1 MSSMQW
7 QGICEF
13 TAVAE
18 SGNFTQAAKKLLIST
33 AQVSRQVSELEQRL
47 NTKLFYRTTRKV
59 TLTEEGQLF
68 YQQCHSIL
76 EGLANAERSL
86 TNLQSTPQGKIKI
99 SAPVTYGE
107 RHIIPLINQFLIRYP
122 QIEIEVQ
129 LSNQRIDLIEEG
141 FDLAIRLGQLDDS
154 SLIAKPISSRQHF
167 VCAAPSYI
175 EQHGKP
181 KNISDLKQHNCLL
194 GSADFW
200 LFADNNKSCS
210 KNNSKTSSKNRQEV
224 KQTDKKVRIKGS
236 LRCNSGLG
244 LVDAALKGIG
254 IVQLPDYYLSKHIAS
269 GELDV
274 LLSDFQREK
283 EGIWA
288 LYPQNKYLASKVR
301 LLINFLQEN
310 LN

>member
-1 MSSMQW
+1 MQW

-68 YQQCHSIL
+68 YQQCRGIL
-76 EGLANAERSL
+76 DRLENAERSL

-107 RHIIPLINQFLIRYP
+107 RHIIPLINQFLIQYP
-122 QIEIEVQ
+122 QVEIEVQ
-129 LSNQRIDLIEEG
+129 LSNQRINLIEEG
-141 FDLAIRLGQLDDS
+141 YDLAIRLGQLDDS
-154 SLIAKPISSRQHF
+154 SLIAKRISSRQHF
-167 VCAAPSYI
+167 LCASPSYI

-181 KNISDLKQHNCLL
+181 EIINDLKHHNCLL

-200 LFADNNKSCS
+200 LFSDPKSKDQQS
-210 KNNSKTSSKNRQEV
+210 
-224 KQTDKKVRIKGS
+224 DKKIRVTGS

-254 IVQLPDYYLSKHIAS
+254 IVQLPEYYISEHINK
-269 GELDV
+269 GELIT
-274 LLSDFQREK
+274 LLEQQQREQ

-301 LLINFLQEN
+301 LLIDFLQDN

>member
-1 MSSMQW
+1 MSILQW

-59 TLTEEGQLF
+59 TLTEEGQQF
-68 YQQCHSIL
+68 YQQCRSIL
-76 EGLANAERSL
+76 EGLESAERSL
-86 TNLQSTPQGKIKI
+86 TNLQSIPQGKIKI

-107 RHIIPLINQFLIRYP
+107 RHIIPLINQFLIQYP

-129 LSNQRIDLIEEG
+129 LSNQRINLIEEG
-141 FDLAIRLGQLDDS
+141 YDLAIRLGQLDDS
-154 SLIAKPISSRQHF
+154 SLIAKPISTRQHYL
-167 VCAAPSYI
+167 CAAPSYLDH
-175 EQHGKP
+175 HGQP
-181 KNISDLKQHNCLL
+181 ESISDLKNHNCLL

-200 LFADNNKSCS
+200 LFGDKRGN
-210 KNNSKTSSKNRQEV
+210 
-224 KQTDKKVRIKGS
+224 DKKLRVSGN

-254 IVQLPDYYLSKHIAS
+254 IVQLPEYYVSKHIAQ
-269 GELDV
+269 GELVV
-274 LLSDFQREK
+274 LLNDFQRQQ

-288 LYPQNKYLASKVR
+288 LYPQNKFLANKVR
-301 LLINFLQEN
+301 LLIDFLKED
-310 LN
+310 LKG

>member
-18 SGNFTQAAKKLLIST
+18 SSNFTQAAKKLLIST

-68 YQQCHSIL
+68 YQQCRGIL
-76 EGLANAERSL
+76 DGLESAERSL
-86 TNLQSTPQGKIKI
+86 TNLQLTPQGKIKI

-107 RHIIPLINQFLIRYP
+107 RHVIPLINQFLIQYP
-122 QIEIEVQ
+122 QVEIQVQ

-141 FDLAIRLGQLDDS
+141 YDLAIRLGQLDDS
-154 SLIAKPISSRQHF
+154 SLIAKRISSRQHF
-167 VCAAPSYI
+167 LCASPSYI
-175 EQHGKP
+175 EQHGAP
-181 KNISDLKQHNCLL
+181 NDIDDLKDHNCLL

-200 LFADNNKSCS
+200 TFKD
-210 KNNSKTSSKNRQEV
+210 
-224 KQTDKKVRIKGS
+224 KQVDKKARVSGN

-254 IVQLPDYYLSKHIAS
+254 IVQLPEYYVSEDLES
-269 GELDV
+269 GELV
-274 LLSDFQREK
+274 EVLSDYRDDK

-288 LYPQNKYLASKVR
+288 LYPQNRNLSSKVR
-301 LLINFLQEN
+301 LLVDFLSEQ
-310 LN
+310 LD

>member
-1 MSSMQW
+1 MQW

-68 YQQCHSIL
+68 YQQCRSIL
-76 EGLANAERSL
+76 DGLEVAERSL
-86 TNLQSTPQGKIKI
+86 TNLQSTPQGKIRI

-107 RHIIPLINQFLIRYP
+107 RHIIPLINQFLLQYP
-122 QIEIEVQ
+122 QVEIEVQ

-141 FDLAIRLGQLDDS
+141 FDLAIRLGQLNDS
-154 SLIAKPISSRQHF
+154 SLIAKRISSRQHF
-167 VCAAPSYI
+167 LCASPSYI

-181 KNISDLKQHNCLL
+181 ETINDLKQHNCLL

-200 LFADNNKSCS
+200 LFAD
-210 KNNSKTSSKNRQEV
+210 
-224 KQTDKKVRIKGS
+224 KKVRISGN

-254 IVQLPDYYLSKHIAS
+254 IVQLPEYYIAEHINN
-269 GELDV
+269 GELIT
-274 LLSDFQREK
+274 LLEQQQRAE

-288 LYPQNKYLASKVR
+288 LYPQNKYLASKVK

-310 LN
+310 LLSV

>member
-1 MSSMQW
+1 MQW

-68 YQQCHSIL
+68 YQQCRGIL
-76 EGLANAERSL
+76 EGLENAERSL
-86 TNLQSTPQGKIKI
+86 TNLQSIPQGKIKI

-122 QIEIEVQ
+122 QVEIQVQ

-141 FDLAIRLGQLDDS
+141 YDLAIRLGQLDDS
-154 SLIAKPISSRQHF
+154 SLIAKRISSRQHF
-167 VCAAPSYI
+167 LCASPSYI
-175 EQHGKP
+175 EQHCAP
-181 KNISDLKQHNCLL
+181 NTIDDLKTHNCLL

-200 LFADNNKSCS
+200 LFTDQKS
-210 KNNSKTSSKNRQEV
+210 KD
-224 KQTDKKVRIKGS
+224 KQIEKRVRVSGN

-254 IVQLPDYYLSKHIAS
+254 IVQLPEYYVTEHIQKD
-269 GELDV
+269 ELVV
-274 LLSDFQREK
+274 LLSNQQREQD
-283 EGIWA
+283 GIWA

-301 LLINFLQEN
+301 LLIDFLQEN
-310 LN
+310 LV

>member
-1 MSSMQW
+1 MNSMQW

-18 SGNFTQAAKKLLIST
+18 RGNFTQAAKKLLIST

-68 YQQCHSIL
+68 YQQCRSIL
-76 EGLANAERSL
+76 EGLEVAERSL

-107 RHIIPLINQFLIRYP
+107 RHIIPLINEFLMLYP
-122 QIEIEVQ
+122 QIQIQVQ
-129 LSNQRIDLIEEG
+129 LSNQRIALVEEG
-141 FDLAIRLGQLDDS
+141 YDLAIRLGQLDDS
-154 SLIAKPISSRQHF
+154 SLIARRISSRQHF
-167 VCAAPSYI
+167 VCASPDYI
-175 EQHGKP
+175 DQHGKP
-181 KNISDLKQHNCLL
+181 ETISELKQHNCLL

-200 LFADNNKSCS
+200 LFDDIKSNA
-210 KNNSKTSSKNRQEV
+210 KAIR
-224 KQTDKKVRIKGS
+224 DKKSIRVAGS

-254 IVQLPDYYLSKHIAS
+254 IVQLPDYYLSKHIDN
-269 GELDV
+269 GKLVV
-274 LLSDFQREK
+274 LLNDYQREQ

-288 LYPQNKYLASKVR
+288 LYPQNKYLASKVKF
-301 LLINFLQEN
+301 LIDFLTKN
-310 LN
+310 LTQQLD

>member
-1 MSSMQW
+1 MNSMQW

-68 YQQCHSIL
+68 YQQCRSIL
-76 EGLANAERSL
+76 DGLEVAERSL
-86 TNLQSTPQGKIKI
+86 TNLRSTPQGKIRI

-107 RHIIPLINQFLIRYP
+107 RHIIPLINQFLLQYP
-122 QIEIEVQ
+122 QVEIEVQ

-141 FDLAIRLGQLDDS
+141 FDLAIRLGQLNDS
-154 SLIAKPISSRQHF
+154 SLIAKRISSRQHF
-167 VCAAPSYI
+167 LCASPSYI

-181 KNISDLKQHNCLL
+181 ETINDLKQHNCLL

-200 LFADNNKSCS
+200 LFAD
-210 KNNSKTSSKNRQEV
+210 
-224 KQTDKKVRIKGS
+224 KKVRISGN

-254 IVQLPDYYLSKHIAS
+254 IVQLPEYYIAEHINN
-269 GELDV
+269 GELIT
-274 LLSDFQREK
+274 LLEQQQRAE

-288 LYPQNKYLASKVR
+288 LYPQNKYLASKVK

-310 LN
+310 LLSV

>member
-18 SGNFTQAAKKLLIST
+18 SGSFTQAAKKLIIST

-76 EGLANAERSL
+76 EGLENAERSL
-86 TNLQSTPQGKIKI
+86 TNLQSIPQGKIRI
-99 SAPVTYGE
+99 TAPVTYGE

-122 QIEIEVQ
+122 QVEIEVQ
-129 LSNQRIDLIEEG
+129 LSNQRINLIDEG
-141 FDLAIRLGQLDDS
+141 YDLAIRLGHLDDS
-154 SLIAKPISSRQHF
+154 SLIAKRISTRQHF
-167 VCAAPSYI
+167 LCASPSYI
-175 EQHGKP
+175 EHYGKP
-181 KNISDLKQHNCLL
+181 ESIDDLKQHNCLL
-194 GSADFW
+194 GSSDFW
-200 LFADNNKSCS
+200 LFY
-210 KNNSKTSSKNRQEV
+210 SKTNK
-224 KQTDKKVRIKGS
+224 DKKARVSGS

-254 IVQLPDYYLSKHIAS
+254 IVQLPEYYVIDHIHK
-269 GELDV
+269 GNLVV
-274 LLSDFQREK
+274 LLNDQQRK
-283 EGIWA
+283 QEGIWA
-288 LYPQNKYLASKVR
+288 LYPQNKYLANKVR
-301 LLINFLQEN
+301 LLIDFLTLE
-310 LN
+310 LADPHRPI

>member
-7 QGICEF
+7 QGISEF
-13 TAVAE
+13 VAVAE
-18 SGNFTQAAKKLLIST
+18 ASNFTQGAKKLLIST

-76 EGLANAERSL
+76 EGLESAERSL
-86 TNLQSTPQGKIKI
+86 TNLQSSPQGKIKI

-107 RHIIPLINQFLIRYP
+107 RHIIPLINQFLIQYP
-122 QIEIEVQ
+122 QVEIDVQ
-129 LSNQRIDLIEEG
+129 LSNQRISLIDEG
-141 FDLAIRLGQLDDS
+141 YDLAIRLGQLDDS
-154 SLIAKPISSRQHF
+154 SLIAKRISTRQHYL
-167 VCAAPSYI
+167 CAAPSYL
-175 EQHGKP
+175 ERHGKP
-181 KNISDLKQHNCLL
+181 DSISDLKQHNCLL

-200 LFADNNKSCS
+200 LFGDKRGSNKKLRVSG
-210 KNNSKTSSKNRQEV
+210 N
-224 KQTDKKVRIKGS
+224 

-254 IVQLPDYYLSKHIAS
+254 IVQLPEYYVSKHIAQ
-269 GELDV
+269 GELVV
-274 LLSDFQREK
+274 LLNDYQREQ

-288 LYPQNKYLASKVR
+288 LYPQNKFLANKVR
-301 LLINFLQEN
+301 LLIDFLKEN
-310 LN
+310 LTEQR

>member
-1 MSSMQW
+1 MSILQW

-68 YQQCHSIL
+68 YQQCRSIL
-76 EGLANAERSL
+76 DGLEVAERSL

-107 RHIIPLINQFLIRYP
+107 RHIIPLINQFLMRYP
-122 QIEIEVQ
+122 QVEIEVQ

-141 FDLAIRLGQLDDS
+141 FDLAIRLGQLNDS
-154 SLIAKPISSRQHF
+154 SLIAKRISSRQHF
-167 VCAAPSYI
+167 LCASPSYI

-181 KNISDLKQHNCLL
+181 NSITELKQHNCLL

-200 LFADNNKSCS
+200 LFSDPKS
-210 KNNSKTSSKNRQEV
+210 KD
-224 KQTDKKVRIKGS
+224 KQSDKKARVSGS

-254 IVQLPDYYLSKHIAS
+254 IVQLPDYYLARHIDS
-269 GELDV
+269 GELEV
-274 LLSDFQREK
+274 LLTDDQRDK

-301 LLINFLQEN
+301 LLIEFLKVNLEEN
-310 LN
+310 ESTNEN

>member
-1 MSSMQW
+1 MNSMQW

-47 NTKLFYRTTRKV
+47 STKLFYRTTRKV

-68 YQQCHSIL
+68 YQQCRSIL
-76 EGLANAERSL
+76 DGLEVAERSL
-86 TNLQSTPQGKIKI
+86 TNLQSTPQGKIRI

-107 RHIIPLINQFLIRYP
+107 RHIIPLINQFLLQYP
-122 QIEIEVQ
+122 QVEIEVQ

-141 FDLAIRLGQLDDS
+141 FDLAIRLGQLNDS
-154 SLIAKPISSRQHF
+154 SLIAKRISSRQHF
-167 VCAAPSYI
+167 LCASPSYI

-181 KNISDLKQHNCLL
+181 ETINDLKQHNCLL

-200 LFADNNKSCS
+200 LFAD
-210 KNNSKTSSKNRQEV
+210 
-224 KQTDKKVRIKGS
+224 KKVRISGN

-254 IVQLPDYYLSKHIAS
+254 IVQLPEYYIAEHINT
-269 GELDV
+269 GELIT
-274 LLSDFQREK
+274 LLEQQQRAE

-288 LYPQNKYLASKVR
+288 LYPQNKYLASKVK

-310 LN
+310 LLSV

>member
-1 MSSMQW
+1 MSIMQW

-59 TLTEEGQLF
+59 TLTEEGKLF
-68 YQQCHSIL
+68 YQQCRSIL
-76 EGLANAERSL
+76 DGLEVAERSL

-107 RHIIPLINQFLIRYP
+107 RHIIPLINQFLMLYP
-122 QIEIEVQ
+122 QVEIQVQ

-141 FDLAIRLGQLDDS
+141 YDLAIRLGQLDDS

-167 VCAAPSYI
+167 VCASPSYI
-175 EQHGKP
+175 EQYGKP
-181 KNISDLKQHNCLL
+181 ETILDLKQHNCLL

-200 LFADNNKSCS
+200 LFSDQKSKEKQADKRARVS
-210 KNNSKTSSKNRQEV
+210 
-224 KQTDKKVRIKGS
+224 GS

-254 IVQLPDYYLSKHIAS
+254 IVQLPDYYLTKYIAS
-269 GELDV
+269 GELTV
-274 LLSDFQREK
+274 LLADCQREE

-288 LYPQNKYLASKVR
+288 LYPQNRFLASKVR
-301 LLINFLQEN
+301 LLIDFLKQN
-310 LN
+310 LRSH

>member
-18 SGNFTQAAKKLLIST
+18 SGSFTQAAKKLIIST

-76 EGLANAERSL
+76 EGLENAERSL
-86 TNLQSTPQGKIKI
+86 TNLQSTPQGKIRI
-99 SAPVTYGE
+99 TAPVTYGE

-122 QIEIEVQ
+122 QVEIEVQ
-129 LSNQRIDLIEEG
+129 LSNQRVNLIDEG
-141 FDLAIRLGQLDDS
+141 YDLAIRLGHLDDS
-154 SLIAKPISSRQHF
+154 SLIAKRISTRQHF
-167 VCAAPSYI
+167 LCASPSYI
-175 EQHGKP
+175 DHYGKP
-181 KNISDLKQHNCLL
+181 ESIEDLKQHNCLL
-194 GSADFW
+194 GSSDFW
-200 LFADNNKSCS
+200 LFY
-210 KNNSKTSSKNRQEV
+210 SKTNK
-224 KQTDKKVRIKGS
+224 DKKARVSGS

-254 IVQLPDYYLSKHIAS
+254 IVQLPEYYVIDHIHKGS
-269 GELDV
+269 LVV
-274 LLSDFQREK
+274 LLNDQQRK
-283 EGIWA
+283 QEGIWA
-288 LYPQNKYLASKVR
+288 LYPQNKYLANKVR
-301 LLINFLQEN
+301 LLIDFLTLE
-310 LN
+310 LADPHRPI

>member
-1 MSSMQW
+1 MSNMQW
-7 QGICEF
+7 QGISEF
-13 TAVAE
+13 VAVAE
-18 SGNFTQAAKKLLIST
+18 SESFTQGAKKLLIST

-68 YQQCHSIL
+68 YQQCRSIL
-76 EGLANAERSL
+76 EGLEVAERSL

-107 RHIIPLINQFLIRYP
+107 RHIIPLINQFLIQYP

-129 LSNQRIDLIEEG
+129 LSNQRINLIDEG
-141 FDLAIRLGQLDDS
+141 YDLAIRLGQLDDS
-154 SLIAKPISSRQHF
+154 SLIAKRISTRQHYL
-167 VCAAPSYI
+167 CAAPSYL
-175 EQHGKP
+175 EQHGQP
-181 KNISDLKQHNCLL
+181 ESISDLKQHNCLL

-200 LFADNNKSCS
+200 LFGDAKNSERKSER
-210 KNNSKTSSKNRQEV
+210 KNA
-224 KQTDKKVRIKGS
+224 DKKLRVSGS

-254 IVQLPDYYLSKHIAS
+254 IVQLPEYYVSKYITQ
-269 GELDV
+269 GELVV
-274 LLSDFQREK
+274 LLNDFQREQ

-288 LYPQNKYLASKVR
+288 LYPQNKFLANKVR
-301 LLINFLQEN
+301 LLIDFLQEN

>member
-7 QGICEF
+7 QGISEF
-13 TAVAE
+13 VAVAE
-18 SGNFTQAAKKLLIST
+18 AGNFTQGAKKLLIST

-68 YQQCHSIL
+68 YQQCRSIL
-76 EGLANAERSL
+76 EGLETAERSL

-107 RHIIPLINQFLIRYP
+107 RHIIPLINQFLMRYP
-122 QIEIEVQ
+122 QVEIQVQ
-129 LSNQRIDLIEEG
+129 LTNKRINLIDEG
-141 FDLAIRLGQLDDS
+141 YDLAIRLGQLDDS
-154 SLIAKPISSRQHF
+154 SLIAKRISSREHF

-175 EQHGKP
+175 KQHGRP
-181 KNISDLKQHNCLL
+181 NNISDLKQHNCLL

-200 LFADNNKSCS
+200 TFRDTHKNKRMLSN
-210 KNNSKTSSKNRQEV
+210 KNIRVT
-224 KQTDKKVRIKGS
+224 GS

-254 IVQLPDYYLSKHIAS
+254 IVQLPEYYLAKAIEQ
-269 GELDV
+269 GKLEV
-274 LLSDFQREK
+274 LLSDYQREQ

-288 LYPQNKYLASKVR
+288 LYPQNKFLASKVR
-301 LLINFLQEN
+301 LLIDFLGKN
-310 LN
+310 LR

>member
-1 MSSMQW
+1 MSTLQW

-68 YQQCHSIL
+68 YQQCRGIL
-76 EGLANAERSL
+76 DGLENAERSL

-122 QIEIEVQ
+122 QVEIEVQ
-129 LSNQRIDLIEEG
+129 LSNQRIDLIDEG
-141 FDLAIRLGQLDDS
+141 YDLAIRLGQLDDS
-154 SLIAKPISSRQHF
+154 SLIARRISSRQHF
-167 VCAAPSYI
+167 LCASPSYI
-175 EQHGKP
+175 EQYGKP
-181 KNISDLKQHNCLL
+181 KTILDLKQHNCLL

-200 LFADNNKSCS
+200 LFSDQKS
-210 KNNSKTSSKNRQEV
+210 KE
-224 KQTDKKVRIKGS
+224 KQADKKARVTGS

-254 IVQLPDYYLSKHIAS
+254 IVQLPDYYLTKHIAS
-269 GELDV
+269 GELEV
-274 LLSDFQREK
+274 LLADSQREE
-283 EGIWA
+283 EGIWV

-301 LLINFLQEN
+301 FLIDFLQEN
-310 LN
+310 LGDHE

>member
-33 AQVSRQVSELEQRL
+33 AQVSRQVSELEHRL

-59 TLTEEGQLF
+59 SLTEEGQLF
-68 YQQCHSIL
+68 YQQCRSIL
-76 EGLANAERSL
+76 EGLEVAERSL
-86 TNLQSTPQGKIKI
+86 TNLQSIPQGKIKI

-107 RHIIPLINQFLIRYP
+107 RRIIPLINQFLIQYP
-122 QIEIEVQ
+122 QVEIQVQ

-141 FDLAIRLGQLDDS
+141 YDLAIRLGQLDDS
-154 SLIAKPISSRQHF
+154 SLIAKRISSRQHF
-167 VCAAPSYI
+167 VCASPNYL
-175 EQHGKP
+175 EQHGRP
-181 KNISDLKQHNCLL
+181 ETIAELKQHNCLL

-200 LFADNNKSCS
+200 LFGDQSSNNK
-210 KNNSKTSSKNRQEV
+210 NS
-224 KQTDKKVRIKGS
+224 TDKKSIRVSGS

-254 IVQLPDYYLSKHIAS
+254 IVQLPEYYVTKHINK
-269 GELDV
+269 GELIV
-274 LLSDFQREK
+274 LLSDQQREQ

-288 LYPQNKYLASKVR
+288 LYPQNKYLANKVR
-301 LLINFLQEN
+301 LLIDFLKAELIPEPRN
-310 LN
+310 NTF

>member
-1 MSSMQW
+1 MSILQW

-68 YQQCHSIL
+68 YQQCRSIL
-76 EGLANAERSL
+76 DGLEVAERSL

-107 RHIIPLINQFLIRYP
+107 RHIIPLINQFLMRYP
-122 QIEIEVQ
+122 QVEVEVQ

-141 FDLAIRLGQLDDS
+141 YDLAIRLGQLDDS
-154 SLIAKPISSRQHF
+154 SLIAKRISSRQHF
-167 VCAAPSYI
+167 LCASPSYI

-181 KNISDLKQHNCLL
+181 KTIADLKQHNCLL

-200 LFADNNKSCS
+200 LFTDQKS
-210 KNNSKTSSKNRQEV
+210 KERQG
-224 KQTDKKVRIKGS
+224 DKKARVSGS

-254 IVQLPDYYLSKHIAS
+254 IVQLPDYYLTKHIAS
-269 GELDV
+269 GELEV
-274 LLSDFQREK
+274 LLADYQREE
-283 EGIWA
+283 EGIWV

-301 LLINFLQEN
+301 FLIDFLKEN
-310 LN
+310 LAEQR

>member
-1 MSSMQW
+1 MQW

-68 YQQCHSIL
+68 YQQCRSIL
-76 EGLANAERSL
+76 DGLEVAERSL
-86 TNLQSTPQGKIKI
+86 TNLQSTPQGKIRI

-107 RHIIPLINQFLIRYP
+107 RHIIPLINQFLLQYP
-122 QIEIEVQ
+122 QVEIEVQ

-141 FDLAIRLGQLDDS
+141 FDLAIRLGQLNDS
-154 SLIAKPISSRQHF
+154 SLIAKRISSRQHF
-167 VCAAPSYI
+167 LCASPSYI

-181 KNISDLKQHNCLL
+181 EAINDLKQHNCLL

-200 LFADNNKSCS
+200 LFAD
-210 KNNSKTSSKNRQEV
+210 
-224 KQTDKKVRIKGS
+224 KKVRISGN

-254 IVQLPDYYLSKHIAS
+254 IVQLPEYYIAEHINN
-269 GELDV
+269 GELIT
-274 LLSDFQREK
+274 LLEQQQRAE

-288 LYPQNKYLASKVR
+288 LYPQNKYLASKVK

-310 LN
+310 LLSV

>member
-68 YQQCHSIL
+68 YQQCRSIL
-76 EGLANAERSL
+76 DGLEVAERSL

-107 RHIIPLINQFLIRYP
+107 RHIIPLINQFLMQYP
-122 QIEIEVQ
+122 QVEIQVQ

-141 FDLAIRLGQLDDS
+141 YDLAIRLGQLDDS
-154 SLIAKPISSRQHF
+154 SLIAKRISSRQHF
-167 VCAAPSYI
+167 VCASPAYI
-175 EQHGKP
+175 EQQGSP
-181 KNISDLKQHNCLL
+181 KSIADLKQHNCLL

-200 LFADNNKSCS
+200 LFGDK
-210 KNNSKTSSKNRQEV
+210 KNNE
-224 KQTDKKVRIKGS
+224 KKSVRVSGS

-254 IVQLPDYYLSKHIAS
+254 IVQLPEYYVTKHINE
-269 GELDV
+269 GELVV
-274 LLSDFQREK
+274 LLDDQQRGQ

-288 LYPQNKYLASKVR
+288 LYPQNKYLANKVR
-301 LLINFLQEN
+301 LLIDFLKDN
-310 LN
+310 LS

>member
-1 MSSMQW
+1 MSTMQW

-68 YQQCHSIL
+68 YQQCRGIL
-76 EGLANAERSL
+76 DRLENAERSL

-107 RHIIPLINQFLIRYP
+107 RHIIPLINQFLIQYP
-122 QIEIEVQ
+122 QVEIEVQ
-129 LSNQRIDLIEEG
+129 LSNQRINLIEEG
-141 FDLAIRLGQLDDS
+141 YDLAIRLGQLDDS
-154 SLIAKPISSRQHF
+154 SLIAKRISSRQHF
-167 VCAAPSYI
+167 LCASPSYI

-181 KNISDLKQHNCLL
+181 EIINDLKHHNCLL

-200 LFADNNKSCS
+200 LFSDPKSKDQQS
-210 KNNSKTSSKNRQEV
+210 
-224 KQTDKKVRIKGS
+224 DKKIRVTGS

-254 IVQLPDYYLSKHIAS
+254 IVQLPEYYISEHINK
-269 GELDV
+269 GELIT
-274 LLSDFQREK
+274 LLEQQQREQ

-301 LLINFLQEN
+301 LLIDFLQDN

>member
-68 YQQCHSIL
+68 YQQCRSIL
-76 EGLANAERSL
+76 DGLEVAERSL

-107 RHIIPLINQFLIRYP
+107 RHIIPLINQFLMQYP
-122 QIEIEVQ
+122 QVEIQVQ

-141 FDLAIRLGQLDDS
+141 YDLAIRLGQLDDS
-154 SLIAKPISSRQHF
+154 SLIAKRISSRQHF
-167 VCAAPSYI
+167 VCASPAYI
-175 EQHGKP
+175 EQQGSP
-181 KNISDLKQHNCLL
+181 KSIADLKQHNCLL

-200 LFADNNKSCS
+200 LFGDK
-210 KNNSKTSSKNRQEV
+210 KNNE
-224 KQTDKKVRIKGS
+224 KKSVRVSGS

-254 IVQLPDYYLSKHIAS
+254 IVQLPEYYVTKHINE
-269 GELDV
+269 GELVV
-274 LLSDFQREK
+274 LLDDQQRGQ

-288 LYPQNKYLASKVR
+288 LYPQNKYLANKVR
-301 LLINFLQEN
+301 LLIDFLKEN
-310 LN
+310 LS

>member
-7 QGICEF
+7 QGISEF
-13 TAVAE
+13 VAVAE
-18 SGNFTQAAKKLLIST
+18 AGNFTQAAKKLLIST

-68 YQQCHSIL
+68 YQQCRSIL
-76 EGLANAERSL
+76 EGLEVAERSL
-86 TNLQSTPQGKIKI
+86 TNLQSIPQGKIKI

-107 RHIIPLINQFLIRYP
+107 RHIIPLINQFLIQYP

-129 LSNQRIDLIEEG
+129 LSNQRINLIDEG
-141 FDLAIRLGQLDDS
+141 YDLAIRLGQLDDS
-154 SLIAKPISSRQHF
+154 SLIAKRISTRQHYL
-167 VCAAPSYI
+167 CAAPSYL
-175 EQHGKP
+175 EQHGQP
-181 KNISDLKQHNCLL
+181 ESISDLKQHNCLL

-200 LFADNNKSCS
+200 LFGDKRGS
-210 KNNSKTSSKNRQEV
+210 
-224 KQTDKKVRIKGS
+224 DKKLRVSGS

-254 IVQLPDYYLSKHIAS
+254 IVQLPEYYVSKHIAQ
-269 GELDV
+269 GELVV
-274 LLSDFQREK
+274 LLNDFQREQ

-288 LYPQNKYLASKVR
+288 LYPQNKFLANKVR
-301 LLINFLQEN
+301 LLIDFLKEN
-310 LN
+310 LAEQR

>member
-1 MSSMQW
+1 MNSMQW
-7 QGICEF
+7 QGICEL

-68 YQQCHSIL
+68 YQQCRSIL
-76 EGLANAERSL
+76 DGLEVAERSL
-86 TNLQSTPQGKIKI
+86 TNLQSTPQGKIRI

-107 RHIIPLINQFLIRYP
+107 RHIIPLINQFLLQYP
-122 QIEIEVQ
+122 QVEIEVQ

-141 FDLAIRLGQLDDS
+141 FDLAIRLGQLNDS
-154 SLIAKPISSRQHF
+154 SLIAKRISSRQHF
-167 VCAAPSYI
+167 LCASPSYI

-181 KNISDLKQHNCLL
+181 ETINDLKQHNCLL

-200 LFADNNKSCS
+200 LFAD
-210 KNNSKTSSKNRQEV
+210 
-224 KQTDKKVRIKGS
+224 KKVRISGN

-254 IVQLPDYYLSKHIAS
+254 IVQLPEYYIAEHINN
-269 GELDV
+269 GELIT
-274 LLSDFQREK
+274 LLEQQQRAE

-288 LYPQNKYLASKVR
+288 LYPQNKYLASKVK

-310 LN
+310 LLSV

>member
-1 MSSMQW
+1 MSILQW

-68 YQQCHSIL
+68 YQQCRSIL
-76 EGLANAERSL
+76 DGLEVAERSL

-122 QIEIEVQ
+122 QVEVEVQ

-141 FDLAIRLGQLDDS
+141 YDLAIRLGQLDDS
-154 SLIAKPISSRQHF
+154 SLIAKRISSRQHF
-167 VCAAPSYI
+167 LCASPSYI
-175 EQHGKP
+175 KQHGKP
-181 KNISDLKQHNCLL
+181 ESIGDLKQHNCLL

-200 LFADNNKSCS
+200 LFSGKES
-210 KNNSKTSSKNRQEV
+210 KERQS
-224 KQTDKKVRIKGS
+224 DKKARVSGS

-254 IVQLPDYYLSKHIAS
+254 IVQLPDYYLTKHIAK
-269 GELDV
+269 GELEV
-274 LLSDFQREK
+274 LLTDSQREE
-283 EGIWA
+283 EGIWV

-301 LLINFLQEN
+301 FLIDFLQEN
-310 LN
+310 LSPLNN

>member
-1 MSSMQW
+1 MSTLQW

-68 YQQCHSIL
+68 YQQCRGIL
-76 EGLANAERSL
+76 DGLENAERSL

-107 RHIIPLINQFLIRYP
+107 RHIIPLINQFLIQYP
-122 QIEIEVQ
+122 QVEIEVQ
-129 LSNQRIDLIEEG
+129 LSNQRINLIEEG
-141 FDLAIRLGQLDDS
+141 YDLAIRLGQLDDS
-154 SLIAKPISSRQHF
+154 SLIAKRISSRQHF
-167 VCAAPSYI
+167 LCASPSYI

-181 KNISDLKQHNCLL
+181 ETINDLKHHNCLL

-200 LFADNNKSCS
+200 LFSDPKS
-210 KNNSKTSSKNRQEV
+210 KD
-224 KQTDKKVRIKGS
+224 KQTDKKIRVTGS

-254 IVQLPDYYLSKHIAS
+254 IVQLPEYYISEHIKR
-269 GELDV
+269 GELIT
-274 LLSDFQREK
+274 LLEQQQREQ

-301 LLINFLQEN
+301 LLIDFLQEN

>member
-1 MSSMQW
+1 MQW
-7 QGICEF
+7 QGISEF

-68 YQQCHSIL
+68 YQQCRQIL
-76 EGLANAERSL
+76 DGLDNAERSL

-107 RHIIPLINQFLIRYP
+107 RHIIPLVNQFLMRYP
-122 QIEIEVQ
+122 QVEIQVQ

-141 FDLAIRLGQLDDS
+141 YDLAIRLGQLDDS
-154 SLIAKPISSRQHF
+154 SLIAKRISSRQHF
-167 VCAAPSYI
+167 VCAAPNYVQ
-175 EQHGKP
+175 QHGKP
-181 KNISDLKQHNCLL
+181 KSINDLKQHNCLL

-200 LFADNNKSCS
+200 IF
-210 KNNSKTSSKNRQEV
+210 EG
-224 KQTDKKVRIKGS
+224 KKIRVSGS

-244 LVDAALKGIG
+244 LVDAALNGIG
-254 IVQLPDYYLSKHIAS
+254 IVQLPDYYLKHHIEQ
-269 GELDV
+269 GELEV
-274 LLSDFQREK
+274 LLDEYQREE

-288 LYPQNKYLASKVR
+288 LYPQSKYLANKVR
-301 LLINFLQEN
+301 LLIDFLKEK
-310 LN
+310 LNDRFQ

>member
-1 MSSMQW
+1 MQW

-68 YQQCHSIL
+68 YQQCRGIL
-76 EGLANAERSL
+76 DGLENAERSL

-107 RHIIPLINQFLIRYP
+107 RHIIPLINQFLIQYP
-122 QIEIEVQ
+122 QVEIEVQ
-129 LSNQRIDLIEEG
+129 LSNQRINLIEEG
-141 FDLAIRLGQLDDS
+141 YDLAIRLGQLDDS
-154 SLIAKPISSRQHF
+154 SLIAKRISSRQHF
-167 VCAAPSYI
+167 LCASPSYI

-181 KNISDLKQHNCLL
+181 EIINDLKHHNCLL

-200 LFADNNKSCS
+200 LFSDPKSKDQQS
-210 KNNSKTSSKNRQEV
+210 
-224 KQTDKKVRIKGS
+224 DKKIRVTGS

-254 IVQLPDYYLSKHIAS
+254 IVQLPEYYISEHINK
-269 GELDV
+269 GELIT
-274 LLSDFQREK
+274 LLEQQQREQ

-301 LLINFLQEN
+301 LLIDFLKDN

>member
-1 MSSMQW
+1 MSNMQW
-7 QGICEF
+7 QGISEF
-13 TAVAE
+13 VAVAE
-18 SGNFTQAAKKLLIST
+18 VGNFTQGAKKLLIST

-68 YQQCHSIL
+68 YQQCRSIL
-76 EGLANAERSL
+76 EGLESAERSL
-86 TNLQSTPQGKIKI
+86 TNLQSSPQGKIKI

-122 QIEIEVQ
+122 QVEIQVQ
-129 LSNQRIDLIEEG
+129 LTNQRINLIEEG
-141 FDLAIRLGQLDDS
+141 YDLAIRLGQLDDS
-154 SLIAKPISSRQHF
+154 SLIAKRISSRDHF

-175 EQHGKP
+175 KQHGQP
-181 KNISDLKQHNCLL
+181 HNISDLKQHNCLL

-200 LFADNNKSCS
+200 TFRDAQNNK
-210 KNNSKTSSKNRQEV
+210 KTSNNKNIRV
-224 KQTDKKVRIKGS
+224 SGS

-254 IVQLPDYYLSKHIAS
+254 IVQLPEYYLTQAIES
-269 GELDV
+269 GELEI
-274 LLSDFQREK
+274 LLSDFQREQ

-288 LYPQNKYLASKVR
+288 LYPQNKFLASKVR
-301 LLINFLQEN
+301 LLIDFLGEN
-310 LN
+310 LR